1 MRAEKVW
8 PHGAAT
14 KKWVGVVL
22 YVTPI
27 LFVAIIAQ
35 AQATLST
42 CDGGINWTQA
52 EPPTIDYWLP
62 TQGGQWNRASCY
74 YSSVTNLWTHIN
86 DLPDPAGVVQLRAV
100 AGGTPSDLSNA
111 IQCAAATASPTLTP
125 TRTPI
130 PTRTKRHGPK

>member
-22 YVTPI
+22 YVAPFL
-27 LFVAIIAQ
+27 LFASLAHAQ
-35 AQATLST
+35 ITTLST

-52 EPPTIDYWLP
+52 EPPTIDAWLP

-74 YSSVTNLWTHIN
+74 HSGVTGEWTHVN
-86 DLPDPAGVVQLRAV
+86 DLPDPSGVVQLRAV

-111 IQCAAATASPTLTP
+111 IQCAAATAPPTLTP
-125 TRTPI
+125 TRTPL
-130 PTRTKRHGPK
+130 PTRTRKHGK